1 LKISGNSVV
10 PVPPNRAY
18 TLLQD
23 PVILAKCMPGTD
35 HLAKIGEDEYEMK
48 MKMVIASIS
57 GLFAG
62 KVKIAEQNPPTS
74 FKLIVEGSGKI
85 GFVKGEGVLNLSPD
99 GDSSTGVKYDGDV
112 QVGGTIAAVGQRL
125 LDATS
130 KLIIKKFFQKF
141 SEAAKEGAAQ
151 QASAPPEVP
160 QTQEATTESVQPNVE
175 GVVAISPKPQ

>member
-10 PVPPNRAY
+10 PVAPDRAY
-18 TLLQD
+18 ALLQD

-35 HLAKIGEDEYEMK
+35 HLAKVGEDEYEMK
-48 MKMVIASIS
+48 MKMAIASIS

-62 KVKIAEQNPPTS
+62 KVKIADQHPPVS
-74 FKLIVEGSGKI
+74 FKLIVEGNGKI
-85 GFVKGEGVLNLSPD
+85 GFVKGEGVLNLAPD
-99 GDSSTGVKYDGDV
+99 GDSSTDVKYDGDV

-141 SEAAKEGAAQ
+141 SEAAKEGAVHGTDQPGAET
-151 QASAPPEVP
+151 AV
-160 QTQEATTESVQPNVE
+160 TET
-175 GVVAISPKPQ
+175 PKPQ

>member
-1 LKISGNSVV
+1 LKISGNYVV
-10 PVPPNRAY
+10 PVPPERAY
-18 TLLQD
+18 ALLQD

-62 KVKIAEQNPPTS
+62 KVKIADPNPPLS
-74 FKLIVEGSGKI
+74 FKLVVEGSGKI
-85 GFVKGEGVLNLSPD
+85 GFVKGEGVLNLSPA
-99 GDSSTGVKYDGDV
+99 GDPSTDVKYEGDV

-141 SEAAKEGAAQ
+141 SEAAQAPDPAA
-151 QASAPPEVP
+151 AV
-160 QTQEATTESVQPNVE
+160 TEP
-175 GVVAISPKPQ
+175 PKPQSI

>member
-1 LKISGNSVV
+1 MKISGNHVV
-10 PVPPNRAY
+10 PVAPERAY

-35 HLAKIGEDEYEMK
+35 HLEKVGEDEYEMK
-48 MKMVIASIS
+48 MKMAIASIS

-62 KVKIAEQNPPTS
+62 KVRITEPNKPVS
-74 FKLIVEGSGKI
+74 FKLVVEGSGKI
-85 GFVKGEGVLNLSPD
+85 GFVKGEGVLNLSLA
-99 GDSSTGVKYDGDV
+99 GDSSTDVRYDGDV

-141 SEAAKEGAAQ
+141 SEAAVEQAAPFQ
-151 QASAPPEVP
+151 EPAAEQAPEAPEHATPPALEAAVP
-160 QTQEATTESVQPNVE
+160 APVKTD
-175 GVVAISPKPQ
+175 

>member
-1 LKISGNSVV
+1 MKISGNSVV
-10 PVPPNRAY
+10 PVPPGRAY

-35 HLAKIGEDEYEMK
+35 HLARIGDDEYEMK
-48 MKMVIASIS
+48 MKMAIASIS

-62 KVKIAEQNPPTS
+62 KVKIAEPNPPLS
-74 FKLIVEGSGKI
+74 FKLIVEGNGKI
-85 GFVKGEGVLNLSPD
+85 GFVKGEGVLNLSPE
-99 GDSSTGVKYDGDV
+99 GDSSTDVKYDGDV

-141 SEAAKEGAAQ
+141 SEAAKEDAVPEPSQPGA
-151 QASAPPEVP
+151 E
-160 QTQEATTESVQPNVE
+160 T
-175 GVVAISPKPQ
+175 VANTPKPQ